1 MFLREQALDTHTSYL
16 LLVQQAALSPQ
27 RAINIKNSRMFQL
40 LANIRL
46 FFMFIAVYIFRVAH
60 CATALHTDKAVES
73 LLS

>member
-1 MFLREQALDTHTSYL
+1 
-16 LLVQQAALSPQ
+16 
-27 RAINIKNSRMFQL
+27 MFQL

-60 CATALHTDKAVES
+60 CATTLHTDKAVES

>member
-1 MFLREQALDTHTSYL
+1 
-16 LLVQQAALSPQ
+16 
-27 RAINIKNSRMFQL
+27 MFQL